1 MGWRRRRPSIKI
13 GKHTRLN
20 LNKNGVSVTHR
31 GKFSTQTTNLA
42 TGKTRTTIKTPIK
55 GLSYTTTS
63 GGKAKTR
70 RTAPKSTTHKQ
81 AQPAKVY
88 SPKTYRI
95 CGTFALVIGILC
107 ALFGILLFSDGGK
120 IFVLFGAFLIWA
132 GMAYRKKAS
141 DVLDQE
147 SESDDPEFI
156 TQEEHLADVD
166 FPTGV
171 CDEATLDTEDV
182 SVSDAADHAAT
193 PDNCDP
199 ANPDQNPVTPDKT
212 SENDVQIAQKKPVIQ
227 LQQESFDKILDALPM
242 ATIRT
247 DGKKEDIEATSSNDL
262 KYSNITSRTN
272 YDKLGNFVV
281 VDTETTGIRASTN
294 KIVEVSAIKFNGF
307 EPVEAF
313 STLVNPGRKIP
324 ASASAINHIS
334 DDMVAKAPAIWQI
347 MPSLNDFI
355 GGLPIVGQNLPFDL
369 DFLCRA
375 GLKIGEK
382 QRLFDTLQLA
392 RRTIKKEKQVW
403 DKDLGC
409 YVSDGDPFSEVPDY
423 KLQTLCRYYLICAHC
438 DHRATGD
445 ALATGYLFRA
455 LARERTGQN

>member
-1 MGWRRRRPSIKI
+1 MGWKYRRPSIKI

-20 LNKNGVSVTHR
+20 LNKNGMSVTHR
-31 GKFSTQTTNLA
+31 GKWSTQTTNLA
-42 TGKTRTTIKTPIK
+42 TGKTRTTVKTPIK

-70 RTAPKSTTHKQ
+70 RTESKSATHIQ
-81 AQPAKVY
+81 AQPAKTY
-88 SPKTYRI
+88 SPKTYRV
-95 CGTFALVIGILC
+95 CGTFALVVGILC

-120 IFVLFGAFLIWA
+120 IFILFGAFLIWA

-141 DVLDQE
+141 DILVQE
-147 SESDDPEFI
+147 SESDDIESI
-156 TQEEHLADVD
+156 TQESDDDLPADL
-166 FPTGV
+166 
-171 CDEATLDTEDV
+171 CDDAAVGAEDV
-182 SVSDAADHAAT
+182 SASDAADNTTT
-193 PDNCDP
+193 PDDSEP
-199 ANPDQNPVTPDKT
+199 ANAEHSPITPEKE
-212 SENDVQIAQKKPVIQ
+212 SENAVAITHEKPVIQ
-227 LQQESFDKILDALPM
+227 LQQESFDKVLDALPM
-242 ATIRT
+242 AIVRT
-247 DGKKEDIEATSSNDL
+247 DGKKEDVEITISDDL
-262 KYSNITSRTN
+262 KYSNITTRTN

-281 VDTETTGIRASTN
+281 VDTETTGISASKN
-294 KIVEVSAIKFNGF
+294 KIVEVSAIKFDGF

-334 DDMVAKAPAIWQI
+334 DAMVANAPAIWQI

-355 GGLPIVGQNLPFDL
+355 GGLPIVGHNLPFDL

-375 GLKIGEK
+375 GLKIGDK

-409 YVSDGDPFSEVPDY
+409 YIGDGDPFSEVPDY

-445 ALATGYLFRA
+445 ALATGYLFRE
-455 LARERTGQN
+455 LAQERTGQN